1 MLTKLEKNQIIK
13 EFQLS
18 ENDRGSDVVQIAIL
32 SRRIAIVQEHMKVN
46 KKDFHGRRGL
56 IQMVEDRR
64 HFLKYLKKRD
74 TDLYQKT
81 IKSLGLRK

>member
-1 MLTKLEKNQIIK
+1 MLTKLEKDKVIK
-13 EFQLS
+13 AFQLS
-18 ENDRGSDVVQIAIL
+18 ENDRGSDVVQIAVL
-32 SRRIAIVQEHMKVN
+32 SSKITIMQKHMEVN

-74 TDLYQKT
+74 TELYQKT

>member
-1 MLTKLEKNQIIK
+1 MLTKQEKDKIIK

-18 ENDRGSDVVQIAIL
+18 ENDRGSDVVQIAVL
-32 SRRIAIVQEHMKVN
+32 SRRIAIMQKHMETN
-46 KKDFHGRRGL
+46 KKDFHSRRGL

-64 HFLKYLKKRD
+64 HFLKYLKARD
-74 TDLYQKT
+74 TELYQKT

>member
-1 MLTKLEKNQIIK
+1 MLTKQEKDQIIK
-13 EFQLS
+13 DFQLS
-18 ENDRGSDVVQIAIL
+18 ENDRGSDVVQIAVL
-32 SRRIAIVQEHMKVN
+32 SRRIAIMQKHMEVN
-46 KKDFHGRRGL
+46 KKDFHSRRGL

-74 TDLYQKT
+74 TELYQKT